1 MILFGDLREFETIIR
16 ETLSMSIRNILRTDC

>member
-1 MILFGDLREFETIIR
+1 MILFGNLREFETIIR